1 MKSDR
6 LKEQLAFLV
15 EIDKLKSIVR
25 QTHLLGAPRRENSAE
40 HSWHVAMMA
49 WLLGEYAE
57 EAIDPLRVLKML
69 LLHDIVEIDA
79 GDTFCYDP
87 QGALYKEE
95 RENEAA
101 DRIFGLLPEDQGT
114 QLRALWEEFEAK
126 RSPEAKFACAMDRL
140 MPLLHNY
147 HSRGKGW
154 KEHAITRSQVVGH
167 NGQIQAGSA
176 KLWEFALEIIEESVQ
191 KGYLAP

>member
-6 LKEQLAFLV
+6 LKKQLAFLV

-25 QTHLLGAPRRENSAE
+25 QTHLLGTPRRENSAE

-49 WLLGEYAE
+49 WLLYEYAG

-69 LLHDIVEIDA
+69 LIHDIVEIDA

-87 QGALYKEE
+87 QGALDKEE

-101 DRIFGLLPEDQGT
+101 DRIFGLLPEDQGK

-154 KEHAITRSQVVGH
+154 REHAITRSQVVGH

-176 KLWEFALEIIEESVQ
+176 KLWEFALEIIQESVQ

>member
-25 QTHLLGAPRRENSAE
+25 QTHLLDTPRRENSAE

-49 WLLGEYAE
+49 ILLCEYAR
-57 EAIDPLRVLKML
+57 EAIDPLRVLQML
-69 LLHDIVEIDA
+69 LIHDIVEIDA

-87 QGALYKEE
+87 QGALDKEQ
-95 RENEAA
+95 REKEAA
-101 DRIFGLLPEDQGT
+101 DRIFGLLPDDQGDE
-114 QLRALWEEFEAK
+114 LRALWEEFEAK
-126 RSPEAKFACAMDRL
+126 RTPEAKFASAMDRL

-147 HSRGKGW
+147 HSQGKGW
-154 KEHAITRSQVVGH
+154 KEHAITRSQVMGH
-167 NGQIQAGSA
+167 NGHIQAGST
-176 KLWEFALEIIEESVQ
+176 KLWQFAIEIIEESVQ

>member
-25 QTHLLGAPRRENSAE
+25 QTHLLDTPRRENSAE

-49 WLLGEYAE
+49 ILLCEYAR
-57 EAIDPLRVLKML
+57 EAIDSLRVLQML
-69 LLHDIVEIDA
+69 LIHDIVEIDA

-87 QGALYKEE
+87 QGALDKEQ
-95 RENEAA
+95 REKEAA
-101 DRIFGLLPEDQGT
+101 DRIFGLLPDEQGDE
-114 QLRALWEEFEAK
+114 LRALWEEFETK
-126 RSPEAKFACAMDRL
+126 RTPEAKFASAMDRL

-147 HSRGKGW
+147 HSQGKGW
-154 KEHAITRSQVVGH
+154 KEHAITRSQVMGH
-167 NGQIQAGSA
+167 NGQIQAGST
-176 KLWEFALEIIEESVQ
+176 KLWQFAIEIIEESVQ